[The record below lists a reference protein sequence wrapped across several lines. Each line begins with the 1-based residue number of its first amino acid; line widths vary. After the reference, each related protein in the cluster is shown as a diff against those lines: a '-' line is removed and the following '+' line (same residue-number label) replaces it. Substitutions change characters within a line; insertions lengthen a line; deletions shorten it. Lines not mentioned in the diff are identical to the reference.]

1 MLRQTARP
9 LAKLGGPARSGDSPA
24 LSQSSPHPPN
34 GRPTVWPPA
43 TGAGGQTA
51 RHPGDRRAATVLA
64 PSGERGMPV
73 NLYYNRH
80 WFMPFT
86 D

>member
-9 LAKLGGPARSGDSPA
+9 LAKLGGPARSGESPA
-24 LSQSSPHPPN
+24 LSQSSPRPPK
-34 GRPTVWPPA
+34 GPPTVWPPA
-43 TGAGGQTA
+43 TGAVGLTA
-51 RHPGDRRAATVLA
+51 RHPGDGRAATVLA
-64 PSGERGMPV
+64 PSGELGMPV
-73 NLYYNRH
+73 NLYYNRY